1 MHSGRLMAAVVRL
14 FSQTHPILEGLQ
26 EAGVETAVGTNPRP
40 GAVLVAQCPLDPTA
54 QPLDQVALGMTQW
67 MDWRGGE
74 GDWWPA
80 VTPLLCPRLSV

>member
-1 MHSGRLMAAVVRL
+1 MGACWAGVQLGVFRGGG
-14 FSQTHPILEGLQ
+14 EGLQ

-80 VTPLLCPRLSV
+80 VTPLLCP